1 MAETHSIHIKVD
13 SSDANTAARNLNNM
27 ERATNGAE
35 AALSKLVK
43 AAAGLVAFET
53 LRRASAYVIEQADA
67 YSNMSSKLRLATSS
81 ADEYAAAQEQL
92 FKVAQDNKTAL
103 TDTIDLYSRL
113 SIGLKEMGQSQS
125 QIITMTDNV
134 SKALRISGA
143 STAEA
148 SSVIT
153 QFGQAMGSGVLR
165 GEEFNAVMENGPRLA
180 RALADGLGVPIG
192 ALRKMAEQGQLT
204 SDIVVKAIQSQTD
217 ALNREAATMNTTVSQ
232 AWQTLENAVTQYIG
246 KVDQANG
253 TSKEL
258 AQSLEGLAKNFDNI
272 AHYVEVAIGE
282 IGLLA
287 DDLSA
292 LKSVIDTI
300 NEGWAL
306 MFNGIAKMA
315 AGTRYRSPALKEEAS
330 IKADRSFNQAIT
342 KEEWEERR
350 KLADQT
356 KKDAEAAEKSI
367 VKLSNSAVSHTRKVS
382 RAASKS
388 ADDSRAAFEAVIE
401 ANVRQ
406 AENAASIYE
415 AQARTSK
422 KRLENELEAAQEAA
436 RLDMKQAQNQEEKL
450 KIAEDLQKKQEEI
463 IVKETELRNN
473 QVKQEEI
480 LLATRIAAIQQE
492 IMAADQ
498 FNLKQSERI
507 RLQTELQALQAQ
519 QEVLPEQY
527 KQIELD
533 TIRELTA
540 ATAEYNEMRVGG
552 EESVREEALRTLEVL
567 SSNLEYS
574 REMMRGLSDAFGGL
588 GEAIGGV
595 TVAIAEYAK
604 QQATIRIEADEAIRK
619 NPAKR
624 YEIEQAAAEKSAKTQ
639 IKAYGDMASSAQKF
653 FKEGT
658 AGYNAMGAAVKV
670 FRAFEMAQAVM
681 SAVKQ
686 IEQMGGL
693 LDYFTQ
699 SLVEMGV
706 ISAAQTTKEVTESAT
721 KASAKAA
728 EGAANQGT
736 SGDPY
741 SAFARVAAWVALM
754 AGLGIAISGGG
765 ASAAPAPTVAGT
777 GTVMGDPEAQSQ
789 SIGNSLKM
797 LVELNSNDLAYSA
810 GMLQALKN
818 IENALADASTLVAR
832 DVMPLLSQVMSQF
845 NSSGMISSSKV
856 TEAGFI
862 LLSKELKKILKS
874 GSLEGLMGYRA
885 ESSFGLMGEWKS
897 ADQVLVSYG
906 SSIASAFGKIV
917 KNVYNTIVEAGKGIG
932 VSADELARRANGYKV
947 AIGKIN
953 IAGMN
958 SEEAAKAIE
967 AAFSSMSDKMAKKL
981 LPEFKAFQRSGEGYF
996 ETMVR
1001 VGAGI
1006 ADATGKLELLGF
1018 QAIDYKDI
1026 IEKSGD
1032 VSAEIAK
1039 QTLSTQTDLSDG
1051 AKEYIMQL
1059 TGSIDDIIDAYKKL
1073 ENISNLMQATG
1084 VNADNLNR
1092 DLINA
1097 AGGLEKFGESLQIYF
1112 ENFFSQEEQLAA
1124 QWALM
1129 EKEFAK
1135 FGYTMPKTREDFRK
1149 MVDSWKV
1156 HPEDQA
1162 RIIGLAGGFNQL
1174 MDMIDSMA
1182 ESVNDLTDSV
1192 ISFQRSVAGNIAE
1205 LMGAG
1210 AVAEL
1215 AAADLSKAW
1224 ADVDNYIGSLTADT
1238 ERNVEKEMELL
1249 SSLQSAVMARYNAEM
1264 AKLREAAQAQAE
1276 MMRASLQEQV
1286 DSINK
1291 AAQAQVDGINA
1302 ALDAQVTAIQAAAD
1316 AEIESINA
1324 RLDAETEA
1332 RQKANEAALDA
1343 LQLELDSAN
1352 KLKSALQQVRDF
1364 AKGLALG
1371 GSSPLSPEA
1380 RLREAQR
1387 QYQDLLSR
1395 AQGGDAD
1402 AISQLSGSSQAYLDA
1417 ARQYFGSG
1425 TQYANIFDGVKQAM
1439 EQIGGMSAPDPD
1451 SIQSRIDLLRQS
1463 QTDELQALREAAQ
1476 GQIKE
1481 IQTRS
1486 KDQIDSARQNAKDQ
1500 ITAIQDAAKEQIK
1513 ALQDE
1518 VNQAIKDLTDPD
1530 KNEAMK
1536 ALKDETI
1543 AELQRIYEL
1552 SDKVREE
1559 AERQAEKARQIIEE
1573 QRDYM
1578 KNQADFME
1586 RVADAIA
1593 PTNGTSKQEE
1603 LLADALTEQKAL
1615 VATQAASNPKII
1627 KNLANVSDRLEA
1639 IERTL
1644 RIR

>member
-113 SIGLKEMGQSQS
+113 SIGLKEMGQTQS

-180 RALADGLGVPIG
+180 RALADGIGVPIG

-232 AWQTLENAVTQYIG
+232 AWQTLQNAVTQYIG
-246 KVDQANG
+246 KADQANG
-253 TSKEL
+253 SSKEL
-258 AQSLEGLAKNFDNI
+258 AQALELIANNFNEIIAPAETAIATIAK
-272 AHYVEVAIGE
+272 VEVGGWLILSDAIKE
-282 IGLLA
+282 AKIALQEMIG
-287 DDLSA
+287 
-292 LKSVIDTI
+292 IQQ
-300 NEGWAL
+300 
-306 MFNGIAKMA
+306 
-315 AGTRYRSPALKEEAS
+315 AGTTDPEVLRLMKMGQGQMS
-330 IKADRSFNQAIT
+330 IDEIAGKQAEQAT
-342 KEEWEERR
+342 Q
-350 KLADQT
+350 AT
-356 KKDAEAAEKSI
+356 EKRMTR
-367 VKLSNSAVSHTRKVS
+367 LSNSAVSHIGKMS
-382 RAASKS
+382 KAAKKG
-388 ADDSRAAFEAVIE
+388 ADDSRAAFEATIE
-401 ANVRQ
+401 ANVSQ
-406 AENAASIYE
+406 AENAAAIYE

-699 SLVEMGV
+699 ALVEMGV